1 MASPLGPASAASELP
16 RQRGWRSHGAGEGAL
31 RQERS
36 QDGEEGRCLCPPHR
50 PQPAPR
56 AHMGAPRDHRGLLA
70 GSHHLLWCFL
80 GLCAS
85 FQEKLEEKKEKAGAS
100 WLGVRGLR
108 GQTWGQ
114 SQAPHLRP

>member
-1 MASPLGPASAASELP
+1 MGKRVGASV
-16 RQRGWRSHGAGEGAL
+16 
-31 RQERS
+31 
-36 QDGEEGRCLCPPHR
+36 
-50 PQPAPR
+50 PR

-70 GSHHLLWCFL
+70 ALAGRSQLLACSHHLLWCFL

-85 FQEKLEEKKEKAGAS
+85 FQKEKPEERKEKAGAS

-114 SQAPHLRP
+114 SLPPHPRP